1 MNNIR
6 GFLIVAS
13 LLIGI
18 VSLVSCAP
26 KREVRPAGEIGPSY
40 RIPEKKSEELVLPE
54 PGPEGPR
61 KEEKKKVEKI
71 KRKEELYR
79 LEGEAGQRYI
89 VLNFDDAD
97 ISTVISTVSEILG
110 INYILAPGVSG
121 KVTIQTYRKFPLKDL
136 FRIFQSILELNGLT
150 AVRDGDV
157 YKIMP
162 VTMARQEPL
171 SVGVGKEV
179 EMQLDASFITQIIP
193 LSYVKA
199 SDAANML
206 RGLLPRGAD
215 IIVYEPTNL
224 IIVTARPSALVKIMK
239 ILEAVDVS
247 PSDRENLRTFV
258 YYVENGEAKKL
269 AEILK
274 NIYIKEGARKA
285 PGPVRAILPRRRT
298 AKVQRQPATTKV
310 VGGLPGEV
318 TGEISITA
326 YEDINAIII
335 KTSPRNYLAILETLK
350 KLDIP
355 PKQVL
360 IEVLIAEVTLDK
372 RTQYGIEWLLK
383 GSTDDAT
390 LLAGFASS
398 PGNFLGSVS
407 EEGKVTDL
415 NFSPLVQS
423 GAFVNVIDPTKFN
436 TFLSL
441 SASRGKLNVLASP
454 HILAVDN
461 KEATIEIGDDIPIA
475 TGLTQQPATGTGA
488 TTLVSTG
495 QIQYRTAGVI
505 LNVTPHISEKNKVTL
520 KIKQEFSSA
529 GGSQVVAG
537 QEFPK
542 FIKRTANTTAIV
554 QSGHTL
560 VLGGLISDRKNQSRT
575 GIPLLSDIP
584 LLGPLF
590 STTTDED
597 VKTELL
603 LMVTPYV
610 ISGQEEA
617 DMLTRQFQDRVKII
631 KEKIR
636 QAREREKRSMEK
648 QTGKG
653 GEQD

>member
-1 MNNIR
+1 M
-6 GFLIVAS
+6 
-13 LLIGI
+13 
-18 VSLVSCAP
+18 
-26 KREVRPAGEIGPSY
+26 
-40 RIPEKKSEELVLPE
+40 
-54 PGPEGPR
+54 
-61 KEEKKKVEKI
+61 
-71 KRKEELYR
+71 
-79 LEGEAGQRYI
+79 
-89 VLNFDDAD
+89 
-97 ISTVISTVSEILG
+97 
-110 INYILAPGVSG
+110 
-121 KVTIQTYRKFPLKDL
+121 
-136 FRIFQSILELNGLT
+136 
-150 AVRDGDV
+150 
-157 YKIMP
+157 
-162 VTMARQEPL
+162 
-171 SVGVGKEV
+171 
-179 EMQLDASFITQIIP
+179 
-193 LSYVKA
+193 
-199 SDAANML
+199 
-206 RGLLPRGAD
+206 
-215 IIVYEPTNL
+215 
-224 IIVTARPSALVKIMK
+224 
-239 ILEAVDVS
+239 
-247 PSDRENLRTFV
+247 
-258 YYVENGEAKKL
+258 
-269 AEILK
+269 
-274 NIYIKEGARKA
+274 
-285 PGPVRAILPRRRT
+285 
-298 AKVQRQPATTKV
+298 
-310 VGGLPGEV
+310 
-318 TGEISITA
+318 
-326 YEDINAIII
+326 
-335 KTSPRNYLAILETLK
+335 
-350 KLDIP
+350 
-355 PKQVL
+355 
-360 IEVLIAEVTLDK
+360 LIAEVTLDK
-372 RTQYGIEWLLK
+372 RTRYGIEWLLK

-575 GIPLLSDIP
+575 GIPFLSDIP

-590 STTTDED
+590 STTTEED

-648 QTGKG
+648 QPGKG

>member
-1 MNNIR
+1 MNKRI
-6 GFLIVAS
+6 FLLGVVI
-13 LLIGI
+13 LLCFTTLI
-18 VSLVSCAP
+18 SCAP
-26 KREVRPAGEIGPSY
+26 RKELQPQEVVWPSY
-40 RIPEKKSEELVLPE
+40 KIPEKKSEELTLPE
-54 PGPEGPR
+54 VKIAEPQ
-61 KEEKKKVEKI
+61 KKTEKKRIEKI
-71 KRKEELYR
+71 EKKEELYR
-79 LEGEAGQRYI
+79 IEGDAGQRYI
-89 VLNFDDAD
+89 VLNFDEAD
-97 ISTVISTVSEILG
+97 INTVISTVSEILG
-110 INYILAPGVSG
+110 INYILAPGVAG
-121 KVTIQTYRKFPLKDL
+121 KVTIQTYKKFPLSDL
-136 FRIFQSILELNGLT
+136 FSIFQSILELNGLT
-150 AVRDGDV
+150 AVKDGNV
-157 YKIMP
+157 YKILP
-162 VTMARQEPL
+162 VSMAKQEN
-171 SVGVGKEV
+171 VNVEFGKEV
-179 EMQLDASFITQIIP
+179 EMHLDSSFITQIIP
-193 LSYVKA
+193 LSFVKA

-206 RGLLPRGAD
+206 RGLLPRGSD

-224 IIVTARPSALVKIMK
+224 IIVTARPSSLVKIMK
-239 ILEAVDVS
+239 ILEAVDVP
-247 PSDRENLRTFV
+247 PSDRENIRTFV

-274 NIYIKEGARKA
+274 NIYVKKEGARKVPA
-285 PGPVRAILPRRRT
+285 PIRTVVPRRRT
-298 AKVQRQPATTKV
+298 ATLQRQPATTTV
-310 VGGLPGEV
+310 VGGLPGEIA
-318 TGEISITA
+318 GEISITA

-383 GSTDDAT
+383 GSTNNAT
-390 LLAGFASS
+390 ILGGFASS
-398 PGNFLGSVS
+398 PGNFLGNVS
-407 EEGKVTDL
+407 EEGKVSDL
-415 NFSPLVQS
+415 SFSPLVQS
-423 GAFVNVIDPTKFN
+423 GAFVNVLDPTKFN

-441 SASRGKLNVLASP
+441 SASRGRLNVLASP

-520 KIKQEFSSA
+520 KIRQEFSSP
-529 GGSQVVAG
+529 GGSEKVAG
-537 QEFPK
+537 QDFPK

-560 VLGGLISDRKNQSRT
+560 VLGGLISDKKNRSRT
-575 GIPLLSDIP
+575 GIPFLSDIP
-584 LLGPLF
+584 ILGTLF
-590 STTTDED
+590 STTTVED

-617 DMLTRQFQDRVKII
+617 DMLTRQFQDRVKVI

-636 QAREREKRSMEK
+636 EAREK
-648 QTGKG
+648 
-653 GEQD
+653 EQKKPKE